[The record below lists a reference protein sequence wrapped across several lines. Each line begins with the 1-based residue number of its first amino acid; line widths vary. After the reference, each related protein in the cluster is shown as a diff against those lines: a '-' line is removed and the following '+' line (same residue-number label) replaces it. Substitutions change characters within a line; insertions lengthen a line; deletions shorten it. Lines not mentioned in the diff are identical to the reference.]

1 MIENAIPILKLSWL
15 SEIVTQ
21 TMVPTAIMWAVA
33 VGLYVAIAHLKPT
46 VRDVMIAYFTAFVIA
61 WILLALVG
69 SAFRG
74 PAMVLYWPWN
84 MPARIA

>member
-1 MIENAIPILKLSWL
+1 
-15 SEIVTQ
+15 
-21 TMVPTAIMWAVA
+21 
-33 VGLYVAIAHLKPT
+33 
-46 VRDVMIAYFTAFVIA
+46 MIAYFTAFVIA